1 MTTPKLQSLVTDAV
15 KLDRQIAELADQL
28 KELKEQIITQ
38 AEARQEE
45 ATPTEGG
52 GTALVFEG
60 LDGCVAR
67 VNMPAPSLKSKIDG
81 EGRAIEKI
89 RQSAG
94 RFFDKLFRPAISYA
108 PVERFRDEAAALLGR
123 QASQL
128 IRLCETKSSP
138 RVSFETKEPA

>member
-1 MTTPKLQSLVTDAV
+1 MTIPKIQCLVTDAV
-15 KLDRQIAELADQL
+15 KLDRQIAELTEQL
-28 KELKEQIITQ
+28 KTLKEQIITQ
-38 AEARQEE
+38 AEARQED

-60 LDGCVAR
+60 MDGCVAR
-67 VNMPAPSLKSKIDG
+67 VNMPAPSLKAKIDG
-81 EGRAIEKI
+81 EGRTIEKI

-94 RFFDKLFRPAISYA
+94 RFFDKLFRPALSYA
-108 PVERFRDEAAALLGR
+108 PIDSFRAEAAALLGR
-123 QASQL
+123 QAVNL